1 MPSSFFFLSR
11 FSTLKREEDGER
23 GREREEKG
31 VKRRGGVKRGEEGGG
46 LEGGCGGRRE
56 SV

>member
-1 MPSSFFFLSR
+1 
-11 FSTLKREEDGER
+11 LKREEDGER